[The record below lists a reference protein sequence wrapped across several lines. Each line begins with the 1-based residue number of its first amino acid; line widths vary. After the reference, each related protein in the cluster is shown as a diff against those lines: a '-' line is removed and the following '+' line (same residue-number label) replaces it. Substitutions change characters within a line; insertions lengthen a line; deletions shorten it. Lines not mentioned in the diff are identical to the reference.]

1 MNGVLPPG
9 TLVTYYGD
17 DYTGSAAVMEV
28 MTFAGLP
35 TVLFLDVPT
44 PAQLA
49 QFASYR
55 GIGIAGVAR
64 SQSPEWMDEHLPA
77 FFRALQAIGAPVS
90 HYKVCSTFDSSPTI
104 GSIGRAVDT
113 GAPIIGGDWFPLVV
127 AAPALLRYQ
136 AFGNLFAAVAG
147 EGYRLDRHPTMSRHP
162 ITPMHEADVRRHLAS
177 QTQRRIGLVDFVALK
192 NGEAEAQFQHQRGQG
207 AEIIAVDVLD
217 DATLAAA
224 GELIWRHRGKQL
236 FAIGSQGLEYALI
249 AHWRAQSL
257 LPQSETPVPAR
268 PVDRLVCVSGSCSP
282 VNAAQIV
289 VAEAG
294 GFAGLAIDAAKAVDA
309 SAWENEISRAAEAA
323 LAALSDG
330 RDPLIFTARGPD
342 DPAVAALR
350 EAMAASGVS
359 AGVVNDR
366 IGAGLG
372 RVLDRLLRT
381 TGIKR
386 AVIAGGDT
394 SGHAALTLGIHALT
408 ALAPLA
414 PGAPI
419 CNAHG
424 DDPAHAGLEIVFK
437 GGQAGAPDFFV
448 AVKRG
453 RT

>member
-1 MNGVLPPG
+1 MTGELPPG
-9 TLVTYYGD
+9 PLVAYYGD

-35 TVLFLDVPT
+35 SVLFLDIPS

-49 QFASYR
+49 PFAAHR
-55 GIGIAGVAR
+55 GIGIAGIAR

-77 FFRALQAIGAPVS
+77 FFRALRTIGAPVS
-90 HYKVCSTFDSSPTI
+90 HYKVCSTFDSSPRV
-104 GSIGRAVDT
+104 GSIGRAIDI
-113 GAPIIGGDWFPLVV
+113 GAPIVGGDWFPLVV

-136 AFGNLFAAVAG
+136 AFGNLFAAVGG

-162 ITPMHEADVRRHLAS
+162 VTPMHEADVRRHLAA
-177 QTQRRIGLVDFVALK
+177 QTQRRIGLVDFVALQS
-192 NGEAEAQFQHQRGQG
+192 GAAEAQFERQRAQG
-207 AEIIAVDVLD
+207 AEIMAIDVLD
-217 DATLAAA
+217 EATLAAA
-224 GELIWRHRGKQL
+224 GELIWRHRGKDL

-249 AHWRAQSL
+249 AHWRACGAL
-257 LPQSETPVPAR
+257 AAAEAPAPAR

-282 VNAAQIV
+282 VNAGQIG
-289 VAEAG
+289 VAEAA
-294 GFAGLAIDAAKAVDA
+294 GFAAIAIDAAKAVDA
-309 SAWENEISRAAEAA
+309 GAFEREIGRAVAAA
-323 LAALSDG
+323 LAALSAG
-330 RDPLIFTARGPD
+330 RDPLLFTARGPN
-342 DPAVAALR
+342 DPSVAALR
-350 EAMAASGVS
+350 EAIVASGAA
-359 AGVVNDR
+359 AGLVNDR

-372 RVLDRLLRT
+372 RILDHVLRT

-394 SGHAALTLGIHALT
+394 SGHAAQALGIHALT

-424 DDPAHAGLEIVFK
+424 EDPAHAGLEIVFK
-437 GGQAGAPDFFV
+437 GGQAGAPDFFS

-453 RT
+453 RV